1 MVHLEKLL
9 TVVIPAYNAQ
19 KFLGKCLDSLLRAG
33 QYKEMELLVVDDGSA
48 DKTAEIAKSYEQH
61 YKGIVR
67 VLSKENGG
75 HGSAI
80 NLGIREAKGKYFR
93 VVDSDDTVNPLAY
106 RAFLKELKGIDSD
119 LVITPFARIHVG
131 NGENGVAGKGRKKQ
145 GKFTSVKIRDV
156 EGTKKLPRGK
166 NIAFEEAAKCMF
178 VRMHECTIKTSILQ
192 EHNITLSE
200 HCFYVDMQFI
210 LYPVPWILTC
220 YILDLTVYRYRIGG
234 KEQSVSI
241 ENMQKNRAQHSKVLA
256 SLVRFYRERKQ
267 AGDSE
272 ARLSYLAGGIAK
284 MQAGQVQIALS
295 LPVSGKAK
303 KDLCRA
309 EAWIMKRCPAGYYSN
324 KKISLCILRASRYH
338 LYGVAALIFRIVKN
352 KR

>member
-80 NLGIREAKGKYFR
+80 NLGIREARGKYFR

-131 NGENGVAGKGRKKQ
+131 NGEKGVAGKGERKK
-145 GKFTSVKIRDV
+145 GN
-156 EGTKKLPRGK
+156 L
-166 NIAFEEAAKCMF
+166 
-178 VRMHECTIKTSILQ
+178 
-192 EHNITLSE
+192 
-200 HCFYVDMQFI
+200 
-210 LYPVPWILTC
+210 
-220 YILDLTVYRYRIGG
+220 
-234 KEQSVSI
+234 
-241 ENMQKNRAQHSKVLA
+241 
-256 SLVRFYRERKQ
+256 
-267 AGDSE
+267 
-272 ARLSYLAGGIAK
+272 
-284 MQAGQVQIALS
+284 
-295 LPVSGKAK
+295 
-303 KDLCRA
+303 
-309 EAWIMKRCPAGYYSN
+309 
-324 KKISLCILRASRYH
+324 H
-338 LYGVAALIFRIVKN
+338 L
-352 KR
+352 